1 MWMWSN
7 YVGIGR
13 LAGSN
18 FTQCKKPSAKRRK
31 VLHQPQRKTR
41 RLHTSWDVQA
51 EPCSRDFMC
60 TSLRLLKATAVQAPV
75 HTQRFARCCI
85 RSESSILKR
94 RSGCRQ
100 RAQLAFSAAAQWL
113 KIWPWQPSEKRQE
126 TGLQGWNSGLN
137 KFKGILLLFSMRSKF
152 LSGLQGRGFA
162 MRFCTW
168 LKLCLALPITNTLH
182 LKTLGDLI
190 H

>member
-1 MWMWSN
+1 MWSD
-7 YVGIGR
+7 YVRIGR

-18 FTQCKKPSAKRRK
+18 FTQCKKAGARRWK

-60 TSLRLLKATAVQAPV
+60 TSLRLLKATAAQAPV
-75 HTQRFARCCI
+75 HTQEFARRCI
-85 RSESSILKR
+85 LSEGSLKR
-94 RSGCRQ
+94 CSGWRQ
-100 RAQLAFSAAAQWL
+100 RAQLVFSAALQWL
-113 KIWPWQPSEKRQE
+113 RIWPWLPREKKQE
-126 TGLQGWNSGLN
+126 MGLQGENSRIN
-137 KFKGILLLFSMRSKF
+137 KFRGILLLTSMGSKF
-152 LSGLQGRGFA
+152 LSGLQSPSA
-162 MRFCTW
+162 DDSCP
-168 LKLCLALPITNTLH
+168 ALLYLSLIFLH